1 MGKVAKLKKQD
12 KAVLN
17 SNTRAARRQPSPQPL
32 KTTKSSAE
40 ENGAQPWLYHTT
52 AGAGVTKKSKPKKL
66 TRNQRLRLEKGFQNA
81 ERNVSKLEK
90 RREDSKRRGRT
101 IGVRSAEWEEINGEA
116 PTVKHVV
123 AEVVEEEGTSVVVRD
138 KPSSWVKKI
147 VDVEIQEAMEEIE
160 GFELPSLG
168 GGESLRESK
177 DHVDET
183 EPLVVVQ
190 ATPETMDP
198 LPELKPEAV
207 DDIDEIS

>member
-32 KTTKSSAE
+32 KATKSTAE
-40 ENGAQPWLYHTT
+40 DDNSQPWLYHTT
-52 AGAGVTKKSKPKKL
+52 ASAGVTKKAKPKKL

-116 PTVKHVV
+116 PVVKHVV
-123 AEVVEEEGTSVVVRD
+123 TEVEEGDASSAAVLD
-138 KPSSWVKKI
+138 KPSSWVKQL
-147 VDVEIQEAMEEIE
+147 VDVEIQEAIQEIE

-168 GGESLRESK
+168 TGESFRESK
-177 DHVDET
+177 DPIDGT
-183 EPLVVVQ
+183 APLVVVQ
-190 ATPETMDP
+190 AMPNTMDP
-198 LPELKPEAV
+198 HLGLRPEAV